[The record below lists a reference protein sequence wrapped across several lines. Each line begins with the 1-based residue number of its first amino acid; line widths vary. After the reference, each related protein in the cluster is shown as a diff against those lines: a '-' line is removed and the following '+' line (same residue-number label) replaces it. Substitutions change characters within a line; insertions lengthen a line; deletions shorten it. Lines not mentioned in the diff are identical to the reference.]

1 MTELQADWLIY
12 GAYGFTARRIA
23 AEAYR
28 RGMRPALGG
37 RDGARLSELS
47 RQLGASSRCF
57 SLESSEAIAREIEG
71 FRLILNCAGPFS
83 RTAPALVDACLRAG
97 VSYLD
102 ITGEIDVIE
111 HLAQRHEQAMA
122 RGVCLIPAVGFDVVP
137 TDALACLLKEALPDA
152 QFLQLAFT
160 GTGSISPGTAAT
172 MIEALPKGACVR
184 REGKLQWVPL
194 VWKTR
199 RIAFDSGTRWAALIP
214 WGDVASAWYST
225 AIPNIEVYL
234 AMSRSAIF
242 VLRYTRRLLPSLL
255 TRLGPARSQRLIRNF
270 LRIPPAGQLEA
281 GISGVATG
289 SGSAKTVDI
298 WGSVREARGKAISAT
313 MQTPDGYVLTVQSA
327 LNAVERLLT
336 AHPSGGFF
344 TPTQAFGKDFAL
356 ALDGVHFR
364 LKDGNN
370 ANSSEAP

>member
-1 MTELQADWLIY
+1 MTQVHADWLIY
-12 GAYGFTARRIA
+12 GAYGFTGRRIA
-23 AEAYR
+23 EEAYR
-28 RGMRPALGG
+28 RGMRPVLAG
-37 RDGARLSELS
+37 RDGAKLAELS
-47 RQLGASSRCF
+47 RQLGAASQCF
-57 SLESSEAIAREIEG
+57 SLEAREDVVREIKG

-83 RTAPALVDACLRAG
+83 RTAPPLVDACLQAG

-111 HLAQRHEQAMA
+111 HVAQRHEQAAA
-122 RGVCLIPAVGFDVVP
+122 RGACLIPAVGFDVVP

-160 GTGSISPGTAAT
+160 STGSISPGTAAT
-172 MIEALPKGACVR
+172 MIEAVPKGACVR
-184 REGKLQWVPL
+184 RDGKLQWVPL
-194 VWKTR
+194 AWKTR
-199 RIAFDSGTRWAALIP
+199 RIPFHSGTRWAALIP

-242 VLRYTRRLLPSLL
+242 VLRFARWLLPSLL

-270 LRIPPAGQLEA
+270 LGMAPAGQLES
-281 GISGVATG
+281 GISGVSTD
-289 SGSAKTVDI
+289 SRSAKTVDI
-298 WGSVREARGKAISAT
+298 WGAVREPRGKAISAT

-327 LNAVERLLT
+327 LKAVERLLT
-336 AHPSGGFF
+336 TPPRGGFF

-356 ALDGVHFR
+356 ALDGIHFR

-370 ANSSEAP
+370 ADSP